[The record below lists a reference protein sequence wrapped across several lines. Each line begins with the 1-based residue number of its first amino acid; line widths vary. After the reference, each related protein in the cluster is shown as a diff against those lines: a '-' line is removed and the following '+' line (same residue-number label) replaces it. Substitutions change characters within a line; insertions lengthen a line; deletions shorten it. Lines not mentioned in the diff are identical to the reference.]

1 MPYADPEKKKEY
13 SRQWWANNKAHT
25 QAYRIRTR
33 AKRSESHRVWRLEN
47 KEQRN
52 ADMRKWREDPQN
64 RLSSYMRSR
73 VSNALRGRAKSAK
86 TLSLIGCSWDHLRAW
101 LEFWM
106 RPGMTWENYGE
117 WEVDHKIPCASFDLS
132 KEEEQR
138 KCFNYRNLQPLWMAD
153 NRRKKDSLNYVVQ

>member
-1 MPYADPEKKKEY
+1 MPYANPEKKKEY
-13 SRQWWANNKAHT
+13 MRQWWAKNKAHT

-33 AKRSESHRVWRLEN
+33 AQRSESHNIWRLKN

-52 ADMRKWREDPQN
+52 ASMRKWRENPQN
-64 RLSSYMRSR
+64 RLSSCIRSR
-73 VSNALRGRAKSAK
+73 ISNVLQGRTKSAE

-106 RPGMTWENYGE
+106 RPGMTWENYGD
-117 WEVDHKIPCASFDLS
+117 WEVDHKIPCASFDLT

-138 KCFNYRNLQPLWMAD
+138 KCFNYQNLQPLWMAD
-153 NRRKKDSLNYVVQ
+153 NRRKKDSLNYV